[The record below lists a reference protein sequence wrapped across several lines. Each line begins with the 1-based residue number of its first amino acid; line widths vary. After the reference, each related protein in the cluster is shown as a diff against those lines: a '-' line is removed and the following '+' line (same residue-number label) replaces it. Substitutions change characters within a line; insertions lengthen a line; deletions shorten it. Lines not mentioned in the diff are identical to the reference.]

1 MLEYI
6 DEDLERFLIKQQLES
21 LDREQIK
28 VRGLRA
34 SEGLQR
40 IGQSHHNTFH

>member
-34 SEGLQR
+34 SKAAE
-40 IGQSHHNTFH
+40 NWAVAP